1 MQFNSHSTNLDL
13 VSETRDLVDADSNS
27 YPIAAVTRRINA
39 GYETLIGK
47 ILEADGDWQWDDTNY
62 TTLPRGTGNLVDG
75 QETYSFASE
84 YLNIQMIEI
93 LDDNSP
99 ARYYKIK
106 PIDSLDLE
114 MSPEEYFGIDSSGN
128 PNKGRPEYYDKLG
141 NTVILYPAPDTDDVT
156 LTAGLRIWFQ
166 RTADLFTTTDT
177 TQQPGIPSP
186 FHILLCY
193 YAAIPY
199 AMAYKKDRVAWLEK
213 KWDEGVKDMMK
224 HFGKREKDK
233 RQIMTM
239 APINHI

>member
-1 MQFNSHSTNLDL
+1 M
-13 VSETRDLVDADSNS
+13 
-27 YPIAAVTRRINA
+27 
-39 GYETLIGK
+39 
-47 ILEADGDWQWDDTNY
+47 
-62 TTLPRGTGNLVDG
+62 
-75 QETYSFASE
+75 
-84 YLNIQMIEI
+84 
-93 LDDNSP
+93 
-99 ARYYKIK
+99 
-106 PIDSLDLE
+106 
-114 MSPEEYFGIDSSGN
+114 
-128 PNKGRPEYYDKLG
+128 
-141 NTVILYPAPDTDDVT
+141 
-156 LTAGLRIWFQ
+156 TAGLRIWFQ